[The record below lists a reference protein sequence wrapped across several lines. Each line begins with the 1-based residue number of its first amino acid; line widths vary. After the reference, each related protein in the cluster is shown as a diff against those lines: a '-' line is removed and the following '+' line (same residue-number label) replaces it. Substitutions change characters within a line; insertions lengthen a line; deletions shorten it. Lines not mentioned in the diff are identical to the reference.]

1 MNLKEENIDA
11 KLAANIRISVKVFF
25 FISGFIFA
33 TWASR
38 IPALQQ
44 KLQLSDAELGSLLS
58 TLPAGLMVSM
68 PLAAYLVSKFNSRH
82 IMLIGAILYVS
93 LLCFVGLATNTWQV
107 AIILF
112 VFGAS
117 RNLFNISINT
127 QSIGVQELYDKSIIA
142 SFHGIWSIAGFT
154 GAAFAS
160 LLISLGV
167 LPIYHFI
174 IVGSI
179 VLFLIVLF
187 WGTTLKSQTAKTNNG
202 PVFVLPDKVLMK
214 LGLIA
219 FCSMICEGTMSDWS
233 GIYFSKVLHAS
244 KEMVNM
250 GYVAYLSCMTT
261 GRLIGDWMA
270 NKFGKK
276 KLLFFS
282 SLLLCIGAGMIAFFH
297 AIGPAI
303 LGFMFC
309 GLGVSCIVPFVF
321 SIAGTNASMPRSSA
335 IAAVSTIGYFGF
347 LIGPPFIGFLS
358 SAVGLA
364 SSYLF
369 IMMMAAVIGY
379 LVSRIKSP
387 TSQF

>member
-1 MNLKEENIDA
+1 MITTIENTEKYTA
-11 KLAANIRISVKVFF
+11 SNIRISVKVFF

-44 KLQLSDAELGSLLS
+44 KLQLNDTQFGSLLS

-82 IMLIGAILYVS
+82 IMLIGALLYVS
-93 LLCFVGLATNTWQV
+93 LLCFVGLAATTWQV

-142 SFHGIWSIAGFT
+142 SFHGIWSIAGFS

-167 LPIYHFI
+167 APIYHFVL
-174 IVGSI
+174 VGGI

-187 WGTTLKSQTAKTNNG
+187 WGTTLKSQSLQKNNG
-202 PVFVLPDKVLMK
+202 PVFVLPDKALLK
-214 LGLIA
+214 LGIIA

-233 GIYFSKVLHAS
+233 GIYFSKVLHAN

-250 GYVAYLSCMTT
+250 GYVAYLSCMTS

-276 KLLFFS
+276 RLLIAS
-282 SLLLCIGAGMIAFFH
+282 SLLLSTGACIISIFH
-297 AIGPAI
+297 SIGPAI
-303 LGFMFC
+303 LGFMIC

-321 SIAGTNASMPRSSA
+321 SIAGTNTSMPRSAA

-358 SAVGLA
+358 GAIGLA
-364 SSYLF
+364 YSYLF
-369 IMMMAAVIGY
+369 IMGMALMIGY
-379 LVSRIKSP
+379 MASKLRMEKG
-387 TSQF
+387 

>member
-1 MNLKEENIDA
+1 MSVKEENIQ
-11 KLAANIRISVKVFF
+11 LRTAANIRISVKVFF

-44 KLQLSDAELGSLLS
+44 KFQLSDAELGSLLS
-58 TLPAGLMVSM
+58 TLPAGLMLSM

-82 IMLIGAILYVS
+82 IMLLGALLYVS
-93 LLCFVGLATNTWQV
+93 LLCFVGLATSIWQL

-127 QSIGVQELYDKSIIA
+127 QSIGVQELFDKSIIA

-167 LPIYHFI
+167 LPIYHFL
-174 IVGSI
+174 IVGSV
-179 VLFLIVLF
+179 VLFLIALF
-187 WGTTLKSQTAKTNNG
+187 WGTTLKSQTSSTNKG
-202 PVFVLPDKVLMK
+202 PVFVLPDKALMK

-233 GIYFSKVLHAS
+233 GIYFSKVLHAN

-250 GYVAYLSCMTT
+250 GYVSYLSCMTS

-270 NKFGKK
+270 NKYGKK
-276 KLLFFS
+276 KILLVS
-282 SLLLCIGAGMIAFFH
+282 SFLLCTGAAFIAFFQ

-303 LGFMFC
+303 IGFMFC

-321 SIAGTNASMPRSSA
+321 SIAGTNTSMPRSSA

-358 SAVGLA
+358 SAIGLA

-369 IMMMAAVIGY
+369 IMLMAGIIGY
-379 LVSRIKSP
+379 LVYRIKYPPIRS
-387 TSQF
+387 

>member
-1 MNLKEENIDA
+1 MNIKEANIQNQT
-11 KLAANIRISVKVFF
+11 AANIRISVKVFF

-44 KLQLSDAELGSLLS
+44 KLQLTDAQLGSLLS
-58 TLPAGLMVSM
+58 LLPAGLMVSM
-68 PLAAYLVSKFNSRH
+68 PLAAYLVTKFNSRH
-82 IMLIGAILYVS
+82 IMLIGSLLYVS
-93 LLCFVGLATNTWQV
+93 LLCFVGLATTTWQV

-167 LPIYHFI
+167 APIYHFVL
-174 IVGSI
+174 VGAI

-187 WGTTLKSQTAKTNNG
+187 WGTTLKSQSGPINNG
-202 PVFVLPDKVLMK
+202 PVFVLPDKALMK

-244 KEMVNM
+244 KEMVNT

-276 KLLFFS
+276 KLLLAS
-282 SLLLCIGAGMIAFFH
+282 SLLLCSGAGIISLFH
-297 AIGPAI
+297 TIGPAI
-303 LGFMFC
+303 FGFMIC

-335 IAAVSTIGYFGF
+335 IAAVSTIGYLGF
-347 LIGPPFIGFLS
+347 LIGPPLIGFLS
-358 SAVGLA
+358 SAIGLGNTYFFVAGLA
-364 SSYLF
+364 GVMGVLISK
-369 IMMMAAVIGY
+369 I
-379 LVSRIKSP
+379 RIEK
-387 TSQF
+387 